1 MKESIND
8 YLGYLEDKKQ
18 LSENQKIIDHI
29 LQNTGADREKMTVY
43 AYNRKL
49 RDDARLKELLLAKE
63 EVEQSHEY
71 AVKEA
76 DYCMKCIKEGEIDL
90 AVSGDN
96 RKAASDKLQS
106 LNNKISELTSQVA
119 LLVVSDAAN
128 VIEASEEK
136 AAEFEASL
144 QALAESIREDQEQVF
159 EDRYRLSLAE
169 RKGV

>member
-1 MKESIND
+1 
-8 YLGYLEDKKQ
+8 
-18 LSENQKIIDHI
+18 
-29 LQNTGADREKMTVY
+29 MTVY

-169 RKGV
+169 NSLETLEKNMRQAIWKQRNIVRQLRS